1 MPGGRRSESFVTPEP
16 DLSAVSPYPDHYS
29 VELLRDLLED
39 RCNRYNRP
47 HFIAEDPI
55 ALPHRFHRR
64 EDIEIAGF
72 FAATLAWGR
81 RSTILASGRRLLF
94 LMDDAP
100 SDFIRL
106 ASPRELERLS
116 TFTHRT
122 FNGTDTRFFV
132 LALRRLYLEEGGLS
146 GFMAR
151 HCPTD
156 VPDTGIALA
165 ALHAWFFAQPDAPT
179 RSRRHLSDPS
189 RGSAAKRLSM
199 FLRWMVRRDDRGVD
213 FGLWLAPSPQQLICP
228 LDVHTARI
236 SRHLGLLHR
245 KSNDWKAAQELTAS
259 LRQFDALDPV
269 RFDFALFGLGVYE
282 RGIFL

>member
-1 MPGGRRSESFVTPEP
+1 M
-16 DLSAVSPYPDHYS
+16 APYPDPNTF
-29 VELLRDLLED
+29 ELLRDLLED
-39 RCNRYNRP
+39 RYNRYNRP
-47 HFIAEDPI
+47 EFIAEDPI

-81 RSTILASGRRLLF
+81 RSTIIASGRRLLA

-100 SDFIRL
+100 ADFVRL
-106 ASPRELERLS
+106 ASPRDLERLS
-116 TFTHRT
+116 SFTYRT
-122 FNGTDTRFFV
+122 FNGSDARFFV
-132 LALRRLYLEEGGLS
+132 LGLRRLYLWEGGLM

-151 HCPTD
+151 RCPPEA
-156 VPDTGIALA
+156 PDPGAALA
-165 ALHAWFFAQPDAPT
+165 ALHAWFFAPPDSPA
-179 RSRRHLSDPS
+179 RSRRHLSDPN

-213 FGLWLAPSPQQLICP
+213 FGLWQAPSPQQLICP

-236 SRHLGLLHR
+236 GRHLGLLYR

-259 LRQFDALDPV
+259 LRQFDSLDPV

-282 RGIFL
+282 RGIFP